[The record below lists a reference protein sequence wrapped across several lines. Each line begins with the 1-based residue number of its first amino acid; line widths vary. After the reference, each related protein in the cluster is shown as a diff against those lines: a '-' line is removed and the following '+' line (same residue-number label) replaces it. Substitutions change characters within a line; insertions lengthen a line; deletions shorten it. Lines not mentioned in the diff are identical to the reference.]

1 MKDEAESVIVD
12 IVGIIP
18 AVSQRPKLTVVPS
31 TTTFALKLSNTV
43 GI

>member
-1 MKDEAESVIVD
+1 VVQI
-12 IVGIIP
+12 IIP
-18 AVSQRPKLTVVPS
+18 AVSQRPKFTVVPS